1 MSGLSTLDCI
11 VVGYNDIDFAQ
22 QLKAQKLGEKY
33 SGGYR
38 SSKINSLIYHGERI
52 TYTNLLNQV
61 IAQATGVN
69 PDLNVFK
76 LPNLAV
82 CYLKSYL
89 SRRGLNIEI
98 VNFFNSEK
106 ERFIELLKQSPNAV
120 ALTTTFY
127 VDDEPIIEL
136 VDFIRQHCPETKIIV
151 GGPHIFNL
159 HTHHNPSTQGFLWKK
174 LGADVYVFDPQ
185 GEATLNRV
193 LQHLRETPEQSL
205 GSIPNLIYRTND
217 DTFEKS
223 GKEVENNGLDEN
235 IVDWSFF
242 DRGFMVP
249 TVPMRTARSCAFK
262 CSFCSYPFLAGELTL
277 TGLEAVEHEMRHLKD
292 RGVKNII
299 FIDDTFNIPLPRFKD
314 LCRMMIKNDFG
325 FNWYSMYRCSNSDD
339 EAFELLAESGCK
351 GVFLGIESGS
361 NTILKNM
368 NKAAKKERYMD
379 GIRKLQ
385 KNNVTTLA
393 SFIVGFPGE
402 TEETIQETIDFIEQT
417 SPTFYRAQLYY
428 HDVKVPVH
436 KQAKEYELT
445 GAGYSWKHKTMDWQ
459 RAADHIEWMYRNIK
473 NSSVFPLHGFDLE
486 SIAYLV
492 GEGLELDQIRGFA
505 NIAQEM
511 LVESLYDA
519 PGDLTEH
526 ENRLIDLF
534 QPVCV

>member
-11 VVGYNDIDFAQ
+11 VVGYNERDFAQ
-22 QLKAQKLGEKY
+22 HLKAQKLGEKY

-38 SSKINSLIYHGERI
+38 SSKANSLIYQGERI
-52 TYTNLLNQV
+52 TYTKLLNQV
-61 IAQATGVN
+61 VARATGVN

-76 LPNLAV
+76 QPNLAC

-106 ERFIELLKQSPNAV
+106 ERFAELLKESPNAV

-136 VDFIRQHCPETKIIV
+136 VDFIRQHCPDTKIIV

-159 HTHHNPSTQGFLWKK
+159 HTHHDPATQDFLWKK
-174 LGADVYVFDPQ
+174 LGADVYVYDPQ
-185 GEATLNRV
+185 GEGTLNRI
-193 LQHLRETPEQSL
+193 LHHLRETPEKSL
-205 GSIPNLIYRTND
+205 GGIPNLIYRTNG

-235 IVDWSFF
+235 TVDWSFF
-242 DRGFMVP
+242 DQDFIVP
-249 TVPMRTARSCAFK
+249 IVSMRTARSCAFK

-277 TGLEAVEHEMRHLKD
+277 TSLEAVEKEMHYLKEH
-292 RGVKNII
+292 GVKDIN

-314 LCRMMIKNDFG
+314 LCRMMIRNKFD

-368 NKAAKKERYMD
+368 NKAAKRERYMD

-385 KNNVTTLA
+385 KNNVITMA

-402 TEETIQETIDFIEQT
+402 TEETLKETIDFIEQT
-417 SPTFYRAQLYY
+417 SPTFYRGMLYY
-428 HDVKVPVH
+428 HDVKVPIH

-459 RAADHIEWMYRNIK
+459 TAADWIEQMYRTIG
-473 NSSVFPLHGFDLE
+473 NSTVFPAHGLDLE
-486 SIAYLV
+486 GIAYLL
-492 GEGLELDQIRGFA
+492 GEGLELDQIRSFA
-505 NIAQEM
+505 RIGQEM
-511 LVESLYDA
+511 LVESLDDA

-526 ENRLIDLF
+526 ENRLVDLF